1 MTTKTIFN
9 MDTKLKK
16 AAMKK
21 ARSEGTTLSSLL
33 NFATRGYVSGSIKM
47 TILDI
52 RLQKAINDIEAG
64 NFVTHEE
71 LVKRLK
77 IKQDEKRNKVLT
89 RS

>member
-1 MTTKTIFN
+1 

>member
-21 ARSEGTTLSSLL
+21 ARSEGITLSSLL
-33 NFATRGYVSGSIKM
+33 NFATRGYVNGDIKM
-47 TILDI
+47 TILDL
-52 RLQKAINDIEAG
+52 RLEKAIKDIETG

-71 LVKRLK
+71 LVKRLNVK
-77 IKQDEKRNKVLT
+77 KDEKKNKVLT